1 MKKTIYSI
9 FALSLA
15 FFSSCTEE
23 MFESRFQTSGNEIT
37 FALEELSTRATP
49 IEDKDSLFAAF
60 DSLDVV
66 AYNGATK
73 VFSDVLNKNL
83 VAKDKHY
90 WPEATTNYDF
100 FVMPQPTDTYKFSLS
115 LSLEDDSSD
124 DSYKFTDGSYRF
136 NYQAPTPDGET
147 DGVAAPDLVMAH
159 AQANSGQVGLTF
171 EHLLAGVRF
180 VYANPLTAHHVQYV
194 GVQNATMKAQI
205 VYSDGEFNWTS
216 QNGDANL
223 YQAVNADIMKV
234 NSQIHADDAHFML
247 IPGGSG
253 DVTFSVI
260 MDNDQ
265 AYNLKYSKSDL
276 KAGKILT
283 INIGDP
289 ASEQTAV
296 EGIGATKEYTK
307 NDDGSYTLRIETYV
321 TGEQKIITSIQPTD
335 IALLVDVSGS
345 MNDEFYVKQDFR
357 SYSYNDIQSGEYY
370 YKWGNNYFKLGGE
383 LDGNKYYL
391 SIATRILFIP
401 VTYYLRQDANP
412 QRNKDAINILGYKV
426 PAASSSNS
434 PYDTFWSGYLYTKI
448 SKMQATKNAISAF
461 IEQVKA
467 NSITGN
473 EHRITLVKF
482 AGNNSTNVGDQMYNS
497 NRYNY
502 TQIVK
507 DWVDGSKDY
516 SEIINS
522 VNALNAGGATQAGL
536 GMTHV
541 KNQFEKEGGARAEAT
556 KIVVMLTDGSPTSSS
571 GFEEAVANTTINAA
585 NELKKNGAVV
595 WTIYVGAEDESVESE
610 EEAKLPENVDKYM
623 NLVSSN
629 SDDATS
635 MTSGT
640 YTNKGY
646 FNWAKNTDDLEA
658 IFTSISETTGG
669 SSSSTMDESTV
680 LSDVIS
686 PVFDLTG
693 VKVTDMDI
701 YAIDYT
707 TGNRVEVSGITP
719 NLSNSTITV
728 TGFDYSKYFWGVH
741 TDKNPGRKLVIELKL
756 TPKAGLDPGTY
767 VTNGAGSGLYV
778 GGTMVSPFTNATE
791 GMNPED
797 PNTIVIP
804 TKN

>member
-37 FALEELSTRATP
+37 FALEELGTRATP
-49 IEDKDSLFAAF
+49 IEDSKALFDAF
-60 DSLDVV
+60 ESFDVV
-66 AYNGATK
+66 AYNGGTK
-73 VFSDVLNKNL
+73 VFEDVLDENM
-83 VAKDKHY
+83 VAQDKHY
-90 WPEATTNYDF
+90 WPETTTNYDF
-100 FVMPQPTDTYKFSLS
+100 FVMPQPTNAYDFTLT
-115 LSLEDDSSD
+115 DVSS
-124 DSYKFTDGSYRF
+124 DGSYKF

-147 DGVAAPDLVMAH
+147 DGVAAADLVMAH

-253 DVTFSVI
+253 IVTFSVI

-265 AYNLKYSKSDL
+265 AYNLEYKKSDL
-276 KAGKILT
+276 KAGEILT

-289 ASEQTAV
+289 ASEQTPV

-307 NDDGSYTLRIETYV
+307 NSDGSYTLRIETYV
-321 TGEQKIITSIQPTD
+321 TGKQEIVTSIQPTD

-345 MNDEFYVKQDFR
+345 MNDEFYVKQDSR
-357 SYSYNDIQSGEYY
+357 SYSYNDIQNAINDGDEYY
-370 YKWGNNYFKLGGE
+370 YKWGNNYFKLGTEKNGS
-383 LDGNKYYL
+383 KYYL
-391 SIATRILFIP
+391 TIATRILFIP
-401 VTYYLRQDANP
+401 ATYYLRQGRNP
-412 QRNKDAINILGYKV
+412 GLIRDYVVIVNPN
-426 PAASSSNS
+426 PASSSNS
-434 PYDTFWSGYLYTKI
+434 PDGAIWTGVLYKKI
-448 SKMQATKNAISAF
+448 SKIQATKNAISAF
-461 IEQVKA
+461 IDQVKA
-467 NSITGN
+467 NSISGN

-482 AGNNSTNVGDQMYNS
+482 AGDNSANVGDQMYNS

-502 TQIVK
+502 TQVVK
-507 DWVDGSKDY
+507 DWVDGSNDF
-516 SEIINS
+516 SEIISS
-522 VNALNAGGATQAGL
+522 VNALTAGGATQAGL
-536 GMTHV
+536 GMAHV
-541 KNQFEKEGGARAEAT
+541 KNQFEKKDGARAEAT
-556 KIVVMLTDGSPTSSS
+556 KIVVMLTDGSPTANS
-571 GFEEAVANTTINAA
+571 GFQDAVANTTINSAYS
-585 NELKKNGAVV
+585 LKQKGAKV

-629 SDDATS
+629 SDNATS
-635 MTSGT
+635 MTNGT

-669 SSSSTMDESTV
+669 SSSTTMDENTV

-693 VKVTDMDI
+693 VNVNSMDI
-701 YAIDYT
+701 YYIEQGSDEPIKAGSEISAD
-707 TGNRVEVSGITP
+707 
-719 NLSNSTITV
+719 LSNSTVTV
-728 TGFDYSKYFWGVH
+728 SGFDYSKYFWGTH
-741 TDKNPGRKLVIELKL
+741 TDGVKGRKLVIELTL
-756 TPKAGLDPGTY
+756 TPKNGLDPGTY

-778 GGTMVSPFTNATE
+778 GGTIVSPFTNATE
-791 GMNPED
+791 GMKPTD
-797 PNTIVIP
+797 PNTITIP
-804 TKN
+804 TKE

>member
-37 FALEELSTRATP
+37 FALEELGTRATP

-60 DSLDVV
+60 KSFDVV
-66 AYNGATK
+66 AYNGGTK
-73 VFSDVLNKNL
+73 VFEDVLDTNM
-83 VAKDKHY
+83 VAQDKHY
-90 WPEATTNYDF
+90 WPETTTNYDF
-100 FVMPQPTDTYKFSLS
+100 FVMPQPTNAYDFTLT
-115 LSLEDDSSD
+115 DVSS
-124 DSYKFTDGSYRF
+124 DGSYKF

-147 DGVAAPDLVMAH
+147 DGVAAADLVMAH

-253 DVTFSVI
+253 IVTFSVI

-265 AYNLKYSKSDL
+265 AYNLEYKKSDL
-276 KAGKILT
+276 KAGEILT

-289 ASEQTAV
+289 ASEQTPV
-296 EGIGATKEYTK
+296 EGIGATKKYIK
-307 NDDGSYTLRIETYV
+307 NSDGSYTLRIETYV

-345 MNDEFYVKQDFR
+345 MNDEFYVKQDSR
-357 SYSYNDIQSGEYY
+357 SYSYDDIKNSSETLY
-370 YKWGNNYFKLGGE
+370 YKSGNRYRKLE
-383 LDGNKYYL
+383 TKKRNNKYYFFYDSFLGVRYLTETGTEYSFADL
-391 SIATRILFIP
+391 SVPNSAVSSNTSDGPIWTGELYTSISKMEAT
-401 VTYYLRQDANP
+401 
-412 QRNKDAINILGYKV
+412 KDAI
-426 PAASSSNS
+426 S
-434 PYDTFWSGYLYTKI
+434 TFI
-448 SKMQATKNAISAF
+448 D
-461 IEQVKA
+461 QVKA

-473 EHRITLVKF
+473 EHRITLIKF
-482 AGNNSTNVGDQMYNS
+482 AGNNNDNIGDTTYRESGRTYNH
-497 NRYNY
+497 
-502 TQIVK
+502 TQVVK
-507 DWVDGSKDY
+507 DWVDGSNNF

-522 VNALNAGGATQAGL
+522 VNSLTAGGATQAGL

-556 KIVVMLTDGSPTSSS
+556 KIVVMLTDGSPTANS
-571 GFEEAVANTTINAA
+571 GFQDDVANATINSAYS
-585 NELKKNGAVV
+585 LKQSGAVV
-595 WTIYVGAEDESVESE
+595 WTIYVGGDEESSDKSEDETDSQ
-610 EEAKLPENVDKYM
+610 LPDNVKKYM

-646 FNWAKNTDDLEA
+646 FNWAKNTDDLED

-693 VKVTDMDI
+693 VGVTDMDI

-728 TGFDYSKYFWGVH
+728 TGFDYSKYFWGDHV
-741 TDKNPGRKLVIELKL
+741 DGNPGRKLVIELTL
-756 TPKAGLDPGTY
+756 TPKDGLDPGTY
-767 VTNGAGSGLYV
+767 FTNGAGSGLYV
-778 GGTMVSPFTNATE
+778 GSTIVSPFTNATE
-791 GMNPED
+791 GMDPTD
-797 PNTIVIP
+797 PNTITIP
-804 TKN
+804 TKE